1 MNLYGAID
9 LHSANNVMVVIN
21 QQDQVVCQK
30 RMPNDL
36 SLIAQ
41 HWCGPTVR
49 HSLIENKGAS
59 IRDHTFRED

>member
-21 QQDQVVCQK
+21 QQDQVVCGQK

-36 SLIAQ
+36 SLNRAAL
-41 HWCGPTVR
+41 VR
-49 HSLIENKGAS
+49 TYGLTLT
-59 IRDHTFRED
+59 D